1 VAFVDIKEIYK
12 VKSKMAKTFEQLGL
26 SAQLTKALAENGF
39 KAPFPIQETAIPLIL
54 QGKDVVG
61 QAHTGTGKTAAFG
74 LPILQ
79 QIKPGGSVQ
88 VLILAPTRELAVQ
101 VTDEINRFAKY
112 TGIKAVTIYGGQSIN
127 LQLDKL
133 RRGVQIIVATPGRL
147 IDHIKQG
154 SIILDDVR
162 FVVLDEADRM
172 LDMGFIDDIK
182 FILFYV
188 NDDRQTCLFSA
199 TMPPEILRLAEEYMR
214 PNKTERIRLNEEEI
228 TLETIDQS
236 YLVVEEREKFRHL
249 MDFIRTNQ
257 KAKSQTIVFAAT
269 KQRADRIAYK
279 LRQEGF
285 NAVTI
290 HGDLSQKQRD
300 HAMHKFKRGSEDI
313 LVATDIAARGIDV
326 PSVGNVINYDV
337 PEDPNVYF
345 HRIGRTARA
354 GGEGKAIS
362 LVSNDRVS
370 DFGRILAQTKLPIRK
385 LNDELG
391 VVVPVIAQRQAS
403 FGRGGGYWW
412 RSGGRSGGGYG
423 SRSGGGYGSRSG
435 GGYGSRSGGGYGS
448 RSGSYHNEHEGQR
461 RYGSGDGGGGSGGY
475 RGNSRSNSGYGRDRR
490 RSRYGSN
497 DGYSG
502 GSNNNNY

>member
-1 VAFVDIKEIYK
+1 
-12 VKSKMAKTFEQLGL
+12 
-26 SAQLTKALAENGF
+26 
-39 KAPFPIQETAIPLIL
+39 L

-79 QIKPGGSVQ
+79 QIKPGGPVQ

-101 VTDEINRFAKY
+101 VTDEITRFARY
-112 TGIKAVTIYGGQSIN
+112 TGIRAATIYGGQSIN

-199 TMPPEILRLAEEYMR
+199 TMPPEILRLADEYMR
-214 PNKTERIRLNEEEI
+214 QNKIEHVRLNEEEI

-236 YLVVEEREKFRHL
+236 YLVVEEREKFKHL
-249 MDFIRTNQ
+249 MDFIRRNQ
-257 KAKSQTIVFAAT
+257 TAKSQTIVFAAT

-285 NAVTI
+285 SAVTI

-300 HAMHKFKRGSEDI
+300 NAMHKFKRGAEDI

-326 PSVGNVINYDV
+326 PAIGNVINYDV
-337 PEDPNVYF
+337 PEDPNLYF

-362 LVSNDRVS
+362 LVSNDRIS
-370 DFGRILAQTKLPIRK
+370 DFERILAQTKLPIRK

-403 FGRGGGYWW
+403 FGRGGGYRW
-412 RSGGRSGGGYG
+412 RGGYG
-423 SRSGGGYGSRSG
+423 SRSGYRNERG
-435 GGYGSRSGGGYGS
+435 GG
-448 RSGSYHNEHEGQR
+448 ER
-461 RYGSGDGGGGSGGY
+461 RYGSSGGGGGGSSGY
-475 RGNSRSNSGYGRDRR
+475 RGSRSQSGYGRDRR
-490 RSRYGSN
+490 RSRYDSSSA
-497 DGYSG
+497 GYSG
-502 GSNNNNY
+502 SYKNNY

>member
-1 VAFVDIKEIYK
+1 
-12 VKSKMAKTFEQLGL
+12 MTKTFEELGL

-39 KAPFPIQETAIPLIL
+39 KEPFPIQETAIPLIL

-79 QIKPGGSVQ
+79 QIKPGGPVQ

-101 VTDEINRFAKY
+101 VTDEINRLAKY
-112 TGIKAVTIYGGQSIN
+112 TGIRAVTIYGGQSIN

-188 NDDRQTCLFSA
+188 SEERQTCLFSA
-199 TMPPEILRLAEEYMR
+199 TMPPEILRLADEYMR
-214 PNKTERIRLNEEEI
+214 QNKIEHVRLNEEEI

-236 YLVVEEREKFRHL
+236 YLVVEEREKFKHL
-249 MDFIRTNQ
+249 MDFIRRNQ
-257 KAKSQTIVFAAT
+257 NAKSQTIVFAAT
-269 KQRADRIAYK
+269 KQRADRLAYK

-285 NAVTI
+285 SAVTI

-300 HAMHKFKRGSEDI
+300 YAMQKFKKGAEDI
-313 LVATDIAARGIDV
+313 LVATDIAARG
-326 PSVGNVINYDV
+326 
-337 PEDPNVYF
+337 
-345 HRIGRTARA
+345 
-354 GGEGKAIS
+354 GGEGNAIS

-391 VVVPVIAQRQAS
+391 VIVPVIAQRQAS
-403 FGRGGGYWW
+403 FGRSGGY
-412 RSGGRSGGGYG
+412 RRRGGYG
-423 SRSGGGYGSRSG
+423 SRNGYRNE
-435 GGYGSRSGGGYGS
+435 YG
-448 RSGSYHNEHEGQR
+448 GQR
-461 RYGSGDGGGGSGGY
+461 RYGSGGSGGGGGGSGGY
-475 RGNSRSNSGYGRDRR
+475 RRGRTQTGYGRDRR
-490 RSRYGSN
+490 RSRYG
-497 DGYSG
+497 YSG
-502 GSNNNNY
+502 GSNNNNNY

>member
-1 VAFVDIKEIYK
+1 VAFVDIKQKIYK
-12 VKSKMAKTFEQLGL
+12 VKRKMTKTFEELGL

-79 QIKPGGSVQ
+79 QIKPGGPVQ

-112 TGIKAVTIYGGQSIN
+112 TGIKSVTIYGGQSIN

-188 NDDRQTCLFSA
+188 NEDRQTCLFSA
-199 TMPPEILRLAEEYMR
+199 TIPPEITRLADEYMR
-214 PNKTERIRLNEEEI
+214 QNKIEHVRLNEEEI

-236 YLVVEEREKFRHL
+236 YLVVEEREKFKHL
-249 MDFIRTNQ
+249 MDFIRRNQ
-257 KAKSQTIVFAAT
+257 NAKSQTIVFAAT
-269 KQRADRIAYK
+269 KQRADRLAYK

-285 NAVTI
+285 SAVTI

-300 HAMHKFKRGSEDI
+300 YAMHKFKKGAEDI

-326 PSVGNVINYDV
+326 PAIGNVINYDV

-354 GGEGKAIS
+354 LGEGKAIS

-370 DFGRILAQTKLPIRK
+370 DFGRILAKTKLPIRK

-391 VVVPVIAQRQAS
+391 IVVPVIAQRQAS
-403 FGRGGGYWW
+403 FGRSGGY
-412 RSGGRSGGGYG
+412 RPRGGYG
-423 SRSGGGYGSRSG
+423 SRNGYRNEYGG
-435 GGYGSRSGGGYGS
+435 
-448 RSGSYHNEHEGQR
+448 GQR
-461 RYGSGDGGGGSGGY
+461 RYGRGDGGGGSGGY
-475 RGNSRSNSGYGRDRR
+475 GRSRTRPGYGRDRR
-490 RSRYGSN
+490 RSRYG
-497 DGYSG
+497 YSGG
-502 GSNNNNY
+502 GSNNNY

>member
-1 VAFVDIKEIYK
+1 
-12 VKSKMAKTFEQLGL
+12 MAKTFEELGL
-26 SAQLTKALAENGF
+26 SAQLTRALSENGF

-112 TGIKAVTIYGGQSIN
+112 TGIRAVTIYGGQSIN
-127 LQLDKL
+127 VQLDKL
-133 RRGVQIIVATPGRL
+133 RRGVQIVVATPGRL

-188 NDDRQTCLFSA
+188 SEDRQTCLFSA
-199 TMPPEILRLAEEYMR
+199 TMPPEILRLADEYMR
-214 PNKTERIRLNEEEI
+214 PNKIEHVRLNEEEI

-236 YLVVEEREKFRHL
+236 YLVVEEREKFKHL
-249 MDFIRTNQ
+249 MDFIRSNQ

-269 KQRADRIAYK
+269 KQRADRIAYQ
-279 LRQEGF
+279 LRQADF

-300 HAMHKFKRGSEDI
+300 NAMHKFKRGSEDI

-362 LVSNDRVS
+362 LVSNDRIT
-370 DFGRILAQTKLPIRK
+370 DFERILAQTKLPIRK

-403 FGRGGGYWW
+403 FGRGGAYRW
-412 RSGGRSGGGYG
+412 RGGYG
-423 SRSGGGYGSRSG
+423 SRSGGYGSRSG
-435 GGYGSRSGGGYGS
+435 GYR
-448 RSGSYHNEHEGQR
+448 NEHDGQR

-475 RGNSRSNSGYGRDRR
+475 SRSGSQNGYGRDRR
-490 RSRYGSN
+490 RNRYGSSR
-497 DGYSG
+497 GYSG
-502 GSNNNNY
+502 DNNNH